1 MQIKSIH
8 IKNLRSISDQKIEL
22 GAYNSLVGSN
32 GAGKSTILFAL
43 NIFFR
48 ENLNSGADLSVL
60 QEEDFHNKNT
70 QDPIEITVE
79 FHQLNA
85 EAQEDFKDY
94 VRHGILAISSIAK
107 FNSESNFATVKQY
120 GQRLVFDKFSEF
132 FKTHNDA
139 GSASQLKEIYG
150 KLKAE
155 FELPNAAT
163 KDAMATALREYE
175 SSRPDECILKPS
187 EDQFYGVSKG
197 ANRLAKHIQWIY
209 VPAVKDAT
217 EEQTET
223 KNSAFGKLLD
233 RAVRS
238 KIDFSSEIDKIT
250 QKAREEYRDLLISN
264 QHVLDDI
271 SSSLAKRLSEWAHP
285 EASLKVEWQQD
296 SKKSVQVETP
306 LAGITAG
313 EGGFQGKLTRFGHGL
328 QRSFLL
334 SLLQELA
341 EINGSGP
348 LLILGCEE
356 PELYQH
362 PPQAKHLAQ
371 VLKKLSAHNSQ
382 IIITTHSPYFI
393 TGENFEDVRLVI
405 KNKDAKSSNVI
416 QYTHNEFIKSFSE
429 ITGHP
434 PLKPTGSFAKINQ
447 ILQPALNEMF
457 FCQRLILVEGLEDI
471 AYIHSWLSLS
481 DQWETFRKQGI
492 HIVPTNGKSSMIYPL
507 IIALGMKIPTFA
519 IFDGDSDKND
529 SSSHTSDNTHLL
541 KIIGGDPSRPFPDTI
556 IWGKRYVMW
565 PKDMAKSIQEEVG
578 VDVWDKACETAR
590 KNCGHARNIEK
601 NAIYVGALLAHLW
614 DIDCKPTTLNNL
626 CASILSFD

>member
-22 GAYNSLVGSN
+22 GAYNTLVGSN
-32 GAGKSTILFAL
+32 GAGKSTVLFAL
-43 NIFFR
+43 NVFFR
-48 ENLNSGADLSVL
+48 ENLNGGTDLSSL
-60 QEEDFHNKNT
+60 QEEDFHNKNI

-79 FHQLNA
+79 FHQLSA
-85 EAQEDFKDY
+85 EAQEDFQDY
-94 VRHGILAISSIAK
+94 VRHGILAISAIAN
-107 FNSESNFATVKQY
+107 FDSGSNLAVVKQY
-120 GQRLVFDKFSEF
+120 GQRLVFDRFSEF
-132 FKTHNDA
+132 FKIHNDGGPA
-139 GSASQLKEIYG
+139 GQLKEIYG
-150 KLKAE
+150 KLKTE
-155 FELPNAAT
+155 FELPNATT
-163 KDAMATALREYE
+163 KDAMAEALREYE
-175 SSRPDECILKPS
+175 SSRQAECILKLS
-187 EDQFYGVSKG
+187 EDQFYGISKG
-197 ANRLAKHIQWIY
+197 SNRLARHIQWIY

-217 EEQTET
+217 DEQTET

-250 QKAREEYRDLLISN
+250 QKAREEYRDLLSSN
-264 QHVLDDI
+264 QHVLDEI
-271 SSSLAKRLSEWAHP
+271 STSLAKRLGEWAHP

-341 EINGSGP
+341 EVNESGP

-371 VLKKLSAHNSQ
+371 VLKKLSTHNSQ

-405 KNKDAKSSNVI
+405 KNKDSASSNII
-416 QYTHNEFIKSFSE
+416 QYTYNDFIKSYSE
-429 ITGHP
+429 ITGQP
-434 PLKPTGSFAKINQ
+434 PLRPTGSFAKINQ

-481 DQWETFRKQGI
+481 DQWEAFRKQGA
-492 HIVPTNGKSSMIYPL
+492 HIVPTNGKSPMVYPL

-519 IFDGDSDKND
+519 IFDGDSDKKD
-529 SSSHTSDNTHLL
+529 SSTHSTDNVHLL
-541 KIIGGDPSRPFPDTI
+541 KIVGGDPSQPFPDNI
-556 IWGKRYVMW
+556 IWDRRYIMW
-565 PKDMAKSIQEEVG
+565 PKDMAQSIQDEIGDELWSKATEV
-578 VDVWDKACETAR
+578 AR
-590 KNCGHARNIEK
+590 KNCGHARNLEK
-601 NAIYVGALLAHLW
+601 NAIYIGALLAHLW
-614 DIDCKPTTLNNL
+614 DTNCKPTTLNNL
-626 CASILSFD
+626 CAAIMSFD